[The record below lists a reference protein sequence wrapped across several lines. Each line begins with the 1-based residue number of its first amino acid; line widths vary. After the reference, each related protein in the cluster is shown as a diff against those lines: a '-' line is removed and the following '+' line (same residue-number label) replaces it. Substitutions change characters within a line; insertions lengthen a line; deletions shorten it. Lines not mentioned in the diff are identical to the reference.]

1 MMDIKTMEKVGDFLK
16 NASSDELMRLAEK
29 MVADKPELMSLM
41 VDIPDKPDRARKL
54 VQLELSHSEPNE
66 EYINGLVD
74 GLWFGELLTSD
85 ERDEFKS
92 KLTVNK

>member
-29 MVADKPELMSLM
+29 MATDKPELMSLM
-41 VDIPDKPDRARKL
+41 VDIPDKPERTRKL

-66 EYINGLVD
+66 DYIKGLVD
-74 GLWFGELLTSD
+74 GLWFGELLTDD

-92 KLTVNK
+92 KLTVND

>member
-1 MMDIKTMEKVGDFLK
+1 MDTKTMERVGDFLR
-16 NASSDELMRLAEK
+16 NATPDQMMELAQRMANEK
-29 MVADKPELMSLM
+29 PDLMSLM
-41 VDIPDKPDRARKL
+41 VGIPDKCERARKL
-54 VQLELSHSEPNE
+54 VQLEFNQNEPNE
-66 EYINGLVD
+66 DYIHGLVD

>member
-1 MMDIKTMEKVGDFLK
+1 MDTKTMEQVGDFLR
-16 NASSDELMRLAEK
+16 NATPDQMIELAQRMANEK
-29 MVADKPELMSLM
+29 PDLMGLM
-41 VDIPDKPDRARKL
+41 VGIPDKQERARKL
-54 VQLELSHSEPNE
+54 VQLKFNQNEPNE
-66 EYINGLVD
+66 DYINGLVD